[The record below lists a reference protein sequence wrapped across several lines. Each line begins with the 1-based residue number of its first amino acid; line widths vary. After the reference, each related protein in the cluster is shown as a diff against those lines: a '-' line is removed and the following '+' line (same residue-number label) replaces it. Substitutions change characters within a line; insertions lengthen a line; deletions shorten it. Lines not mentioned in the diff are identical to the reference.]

1 MLDYTTADGAHTV
14 KELLQFMV
22 SGQHRF
28 FFGKIITNDD
38 TYENPSVLADMIC
51 GKVLVRPNVRFY
63 YDNETNDII
72 ALGKTNQFLN
82 GLYELLKNDYH
93 LRDCILVPE
102 LNGQTLDEE
111 SSDDEKIDYSNSA
124 LVQGLMCT
132 MQLYKTDDKD
142 VIEYLKKHE
151 NMF

>member
-1 MLDYTTADGAHTV
+1 MRDYTTADGMHTV
-14 KELLQFMV
+14 KELLQFMT
-22 SGQHRF
+22 SGKHRF

-51 GKVLVRPNVRFY
+51 GLTLVHPNVRFY
-63 YDNETNDII
+63 YDNETNDIV

-93 LRDCILVPE
+93 LHDCVLMPE

-124 LVQGLMCT
+124 LVQSLMCT
-132 MQLYKTDDKD
+132 MQLYKTDDKE

-151 NMF
+151 DMF